1 LEEEEWIWRPIMA
14 NKCSFESVK
23 SGETSIEDILKIN
36 ALMQRENDIR
46 GYMESEM
53 HKKAGK

>member
-1 LEEEEWIWRPIMA
+1 MA

-23 SGETSIEDILKIN
+23 SGETSIEDIIKLN